1 MRKWVFLALVAVLL
15 AALAA
20 WMRKESALDHDWS
33 PTIAVQSATPHGGVP
48 LLTPR
53 ANDREQRSEVGPA
66 TQTDSQSEP
75 AVSADHAATDDDEE
89 WISFAFVEEPNDA
102 ALPDA
107 EITLRVDSKSR
118 SFIAD
123 EKGLL
128 DVATTELP
136 AELGQLVF
144 ITVKDKDGNRRLEAW
159 MTLQPTTTIRV
170 PAKLMLRGEIV
181 LASGSSP
188 AGLSVSLWLPAGG
201 IYSVERFVA
210 NKDLDATGRFEFGVG
225 DAQVPAMYTVRVAG
239 VGIPAAVSVPT
250 ADLIAPAGARVVI
263 SLARLHVIVRDELG
277 DPVERAHVRCMAT
290 DSTDGHSPL
299 FADATTG
306 SEGRARTWV
315 PGGPIAIAVG
325 SERHAPG
332 SENVIVGDADT
343 ELTFRLR
350 SLTVTDRITGTV
362 VFEDE
367 TPVEG
372 ATVSACCHDHAGDLG
387 VVSMR
392 QMRTDEL
399 GRFEIAIATD
409 QDLDL
414 YAFHK
419 EHGESAEVLVSP
431 GAGPVRLVID
441 RGVSL
446 RLVGRGLESQTLSG
460 SSEFLLVIV
469 HEDGHSDEVGTN
481 RLPFTFERVTPGR
494 WRVFAL
500 AAKQQRWATGEIVV
514 TREGPA
520 EFALDFVPLEFIEG
534 RVDGPSGSR
543 RAIGVMLTPENWP
556 EIAAKSLLAAPIEL
570 GGRFR
575 VAAPAPGELA
585 LFDSQKVLD
594 RRPARGGASVEFVLP
609 D

>member
-15 AALAA
+15 AALVA
-20 WMRKESALDHDWS
+20 WMSGESALDRDSS

-48 LLTPR
+48 LLAPQPD
-53 ANDREQRSEVGPA
+53 DREQRSTAESVMPE
-66 TQTDSQSEP
+66 DSPSDSSV
-75 AVSADHAATDDDEE
+75 ASDGSAMDDDEE

-102 ALPDA
+102 PLPDA
-107 EITLRVDSKSR
+107 EITLRVNSKSS
-118 SFIAD
+118 SFVAD
-123 EKGLL
+123 EDGLL
-128 DVATTELP
+128 GIALRELP
-136 AELGQLVF
+136 ANVGEGVS
-144 ITVKDKDGNRRLEAW
+144 ITVKDRDGNRRLEAW

-201 IYSVERFVA
+201 IYTVERFVA
-210 NKDLDATGRFEFGVG
+210 NKDLDASGRFEFGVG

-263 SLARLHVIVRDELG
+263 SLARLHVVVRDELG

-290 DSTDGHSPL
+290 DSTDGNSPL
-299 FADATTG
+299 CAAATTG
-306 SEGRARTWV
+306 SDGRARFWV

-325 SERHAPG
+325 SERHAPVNEDV
-332 SENVIVGDADT
+332 SVGDADAHV
-343 ELTFRLR
+343 TFRLR
-350 SLTVTDRITGTV
+350 ALTDIDRITGTV

-367 TPVEG
+367 SPVEG
-372 ATVSACCHDHAGDLG
+372 AMVSAWCRTHTGDLS

-392 QMRTDEL
+392 QMRSDEL
-399 GRFEIAIATD
+399 GRFELAIAAD
-409 QDLDL
+409 QDLDV

-419 EHGESAEVLVSP
+419 QHGETAKVPWYP
-431 GAGPVRLVID
+431 GGGPVRLVLD
-441 RGVSL
+441 RGVTL
-446 RLVGRGLESQTLSG
+446 RLVGRGLETHTLSG
-460 SSEFLLVIV
+460 SSEFSLVIV
-469 HEDGHSDEVGTN
+469 HEDGHFDEVGTN
-481 RLPFTFERVTPGR
+481 TLPFTFERVTPGR
-494 WRVFAL
+494 WRAFAL

-520 EFALDFVPLEFIEG
+520 ELALDFVPLEFIEG
-534 RVDGPSGSR
+534 RIDGTSGSR
-543 RAIGVMLTPENWP
+543 QALGVLLTPQNWP
-556 EIAAKSLLAAPIEL
+556 EIAAKSLLAVHIEL
-570 GGRFR
+570 GETFR
-575 VAAPAPGELA
+575 VAAPAPGELV

-594 RRPARGGASVEFVLP
+594 RRPARGGTSVELVLP